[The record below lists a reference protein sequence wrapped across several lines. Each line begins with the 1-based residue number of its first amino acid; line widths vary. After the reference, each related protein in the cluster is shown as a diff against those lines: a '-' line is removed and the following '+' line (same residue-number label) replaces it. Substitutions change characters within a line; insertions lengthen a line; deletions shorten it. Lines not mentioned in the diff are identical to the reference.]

1 VNRLALIL
9 LVGVLTTSA
18 SGMVDLVLP
27 EQCSLTESDAAVPD
41 GACPPSCARCHCTGA
56 SDLVAR
62 LEVVDTPLLSQD
74 WLAPTCAIPQSIP
87 GDILH
92 VPKPTLS

>member
-1 VNRLALIL
+1 MNRLALIL

-18 SGMVDLVLP
+18 SGLADLVLP
-27 EQCSLTESDAAVPD
+27 EQCALTESASGPD
-41 GACPPSCARCHCTGA
+41 GACPPSCVRCHCTGT

-62 LEVVDTPLLSQD
+62 LEVVETALLSQD